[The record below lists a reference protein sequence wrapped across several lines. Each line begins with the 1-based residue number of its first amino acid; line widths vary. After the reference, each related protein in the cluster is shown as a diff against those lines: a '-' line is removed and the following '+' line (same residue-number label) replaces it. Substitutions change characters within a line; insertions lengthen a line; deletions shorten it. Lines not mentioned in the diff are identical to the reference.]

1 MKKQKVD
8 RKKMAEALRKML
20 TDKELVV
27 SYMKGKTTLSTLT
40 KKGIKFAKPI

>member
-8 RKKMAEALRKML
+8 KKILTKTFEKML
-20 TDKELVV
+20 RDKELVV
-27 SYMKGKTTLSTLT
+27 SYMKGKTTLSELT